1 MPTVPLSRTIRLDGV
16 LPMLDYVE
24 CDVPDG
30 MTLRQ
35 WRRSHTAA
43 TPHPHRL
50 RRRLRRP
57 LFR

>member
-1 MPTVPLSRTIRLDGV
+1 MPTVPLNRTTRLDGV

-35 WRRSHTAA
+35 WRRSHTVEMPNAR
-43 TPHPHRL
+43 RL
-50 RRRLRRP
+50 RRMLRRP